1 MSVTDKFEKLQAF
14 YKQLMPTITPESW
27 LITQSYLNVRVIKKR
42 NFLIREGTV
51 CNHVS
56 FINSGLL
63 RMYYLKNDKEKILG
77 FCTDNCY
84 ISEYKSFLTRKP
96 AQLFIQAI
104 EDTEVI
110 ETNYDDLQKLY
121 KEVPE
126 ANFLGRMISE
136 QLFIEMSDQSISEIN
151 ETIEQRYNKLI
162 EEQPWLLQRVPQY
175 MIASYLGITPEAL
188 SRVKNRISRKSKK
201 LVPVY

>member
-63 RMYYLKNDKEKILG
+63 RMYYLKNDKEKI
-77 FCTDNCY
+77 TD
-84 ISEYKSFLTRKP
+84 L
-96 AQLFIQAI
+96 
-104 EDTEVI
+104 
-110 ETNYDDLQKLY
+110 
-121 KEVPE
+121 
-126 ANFLGRMISE
+126 
-136 QLFIEMSDQSISEIN
+136 
-151 ETIEQRYNKLI
+151 
-162 EEQPWLLQRVPQY
+162 
-175 MIASYLGITPEAL
+175 
-188 SRVKNRISRKSKK
+188 
-201 LVPVY
+201 